1 MRKFTAMLIFL
12 LTGILTYAAVDDN
25 RSADFSKA
33 LALQPA
39 KSYAATGIK
48 TSTIDTKAVK
58 FSAGKVSAS
67 VYATATR
74 LRAKS
79 RRTAVGSISD
89 YTGSRYALT
98 HPTSGVMRY
107 SAATVTRVTDD
118 SVAISGFIFTD
129 VTIGAKIDFAT
140 GKVSITPQKVTEL
153 TEGPVSI
160 CPVDIDNRIYSTTD
174 AIEGTVQDGNIY
186 IDTPFGFFVTEGS
199 KKGAYLTIGF
209 QNYCYV
215 ATANGRVHNQTIKFD
230 TYMSTNHRTLGSL
243 DSWVHVRQFADD
255 EIKVANM
262 PSDQGAFDLDGK
274 LAYGGNTVNFDPQ
287 PVYTVGILG
296 TQMYNYQMTETIKD
310 TTVTISGKLLDPT
323 PGAYKV
329 SGDSATITLG
339 SWMIGR
345 TSSGFV
351 NLFNNSTITFAGAVN
366 FPEAPKANFEGE
378 GTEASPYLIK
388 TIDDLKA
395 LAYLVNSNDRSLRP
409 GGTSKDVEN
418 ESYYAVAH
426 GKFYKL
432 ASDIDF
438 SAYKGSFTP
447 IGTKDY
453 RFAGTFDGDGHTIT
467 GFKIENY
474 AYDYAGL
481 FGIIG
486 ATGTVKNLKFNNAK
500 VTTIGYNAGVVAG
513 RNYGKIDNVVISNS
527 SLSANE
533 GYGAGL
539 IAGGNYNGEVTNSK
553 ISNGRVS
560 SLGMMGGALGRN
572 HGKVAFVEVKDVT
585 VQQLG
590 KQVFSGGVVGYS
602 TWLDKKYSLSEISD
616 CSFSGTVYSSL
627 SQICLGGIAGELAN
641 TKMERCFTAA
651 RILGGNT
658 NQVYLGGLT
667 GATWNAQINNCYAS
681 GMVENKNCS
690 FTAGL
695 IGEDAAISAES
706 ASTISNSY
714 SSVQLLQQAGTDSL
728 SGITGEQ
735 GFITVTNCYFDTQ
748 MAGFTH
754 AAYGKPT
761 SFLTSGEP
769 IEGFD
774 TSIWQFTAG
783 QYPRLKANDTTDI
796 AYVSAAPV
804 VLNANDQVG
813 LVKND
818 FTYSTANNVVWRA
831 IVNNRYNTEG
841 GHAFTFTNGTGVL
854 NYQQYTDTLEAS
866 LNGASKLAILNI
878 APMPFKG
885 EGTAENSWTIGTR
898 EEFKQFSEISN
909 KAKLS
914 FQGKFVKLTADIDM
928 QGDTITPVDKDNSGK
943 LRFEGT
949 FDGNGHTID
958 NFTILAVAYYS
969 PGESKPEGEVNPRSD
984 DSYYNAGLFANLG
997 ANGVIKNLT
1006 VGKNARFLTFMD
1018 GGAIAGMSLGR
1029 IENCANYA
1037 PVTAYFASAG
1047 GIVGEMKAGAVT
1059 TGCYN
1064 AGKVVS
1070 GYYQAGGIVANV
1082 TSGEVSNSIN
1092 TGEVAAAYINTYQA
1106 DGKQY
1111 LAGGVVGNA
1120 NKATIVNVVNAG
1132 EVKSYKQVGGIAG
1145 VVNNST
1151 KIENVVNYGFV
1162 TATSESTS
1170 LGQIVG
1176 KSTNTTYANAIFD
1189 HQVQK
1194 TGGVANAAH
1203 KGVDGITTA
1212 ELTTG
1217 KLASLPDSVWAQAAG
1232 CYPTIKVYAETADAK
1247 LAKLA
1252 TVYFADGNYASA
1264 VTRPAT
1270 LGNTSAVTWTVK
1282 EGKSFKIDGST
1293 LNVTIPEK
1301 GGVADTLTATI
1312 GTASRIF
1319 PISTINGAIFE
1330 GSGTKADPYKIK
1342 TVADMTALADFVNTY
1357 SYDYASSYFTV
1368 VNDLDFTGTDY
1379 TPVANGSVMFNA
1391 DFNGNGKTF
1400 KGFKIDKTADKTAVN
1415 YGLFGMVGELGSIH
1429 DLTVA
1434 GDIAAYQNVGAVAG
1448 TVYGSIYNVT
1458 NKANIK
1464 AAAKY
1469 AGGVAGYAG
1478 PMSSFKNITNNAN
1491 VTATTGYAGGVL
1503 AGSDADANATIDSC
1517 YNYGVVTA
1525 KTYAGGIA
1533 GSASATISHSLNDG
1547 AAMATGNYAGGIIAE
1562 AKAPSNVTYSNNTG
1576 NVEAIQYAGGI
1587 AAITAVHTAPARMAV
1602 DSCSNTGTITP
1613 GITTGSAG
1621 YYGGIVGQGGAGLSI
1636 TNCYNTADIVANS
1649 SNAPKA
1655 RNIAGIVARMTGT
1668 KVARDT
1674 IYNCYN
1680 TGALQCYNTVAGI
1693 VANPSGDSCLVVSKV
1708 YNTGNVTA
1716 DNPSSAYAGGISGT
1730 GGLWITDSYNAGNIT
1745 GAGSYV
1751 AGIAGYLSGSKY
1763 KFERNANYGD
1773 VSSTQASSKSNRVG
1787 GLIGQGRPYMKDCY
1801 NFGNV
1806 TAYQD
1811 VAGIM
1816 GQPGN
1821 AHAASYAMTISN
1833 TYNVGK
1839 VEATSGTNAANITAA
1854 NSNCEPQLLTVS
1866 DTWFDSSVNPLFDAD
1881 TQVGENAVKGLDT
1894 RALTGLKI
1902 SDAFTNATAC
1912 YPSLKVFSNVDYNSF
1927 AVATVLLKEGERLD
1941 SVASAFQIGTPAGA
1955 VWTSSPNLE
1964 INGNDVTLKN
1974 TTSPEAAT
1982 LTLTVGK
1989 LTRTYNLV
1997 IARQVTGVDTNL
2009 AGKAVAKRTYY
2020 NVSGIEVVNPANGQ
2034 ILIEKV
2040 TYSDGTT
2047 SARKVVYK
2055 D

>member
-1 MRKFTAMLIFL
+1 MRKITVMLTL
-12 LTGILTYAAVDDN
+12 LLMTGVLAYAAADDTRTASFN
-25 RSADFSKA
+25 SVLQ
-33 LALQPA
+33 LAPA
-39 KSYAATGIK
+39 KSYVATSIK
-48 TSTIDTKAVK
+48 TSAVNAKAEK
-58 FSAGKVSAS
+58 FSAGKMSAK
-67 VYATATR
+67 VYEKATK

-79 RRTAVGSISD
+79 RRAAGTVAD
-89 YTGSRYALT
+89 YTGSRYAIT
-98 HPTSGVMRY
+98 HPTTGIMQASQ
-107 SAATVTRVTDD
+107 ATVTRVSDD

-140 GKVSITPQKVTEL
+140 GKVTITPQKVTEL
-153 TEGPVSI
+153 EQGSVYI
-160 CPVDIDNRIYSTTD
+160 CPVDVDRRIYSSTD
-174 AIEGTVQDGNIY
+174 PVEGTVQDGNIY
-186 IDTPFGFFVTEGS
+186 IDTPFGFFITEGS
-199 KKGAYLTIGF
+199 YKGAYLTIGF

-215 ATANGRVHNQTIKFD
+215 AKANGRVHNEVIKYD
-230 TYMSTNHRTLGSL
+230 TYLSTNRRSVSSL
-243 DSWVHVRQFADD
+243 DSWVHVRQIADD
-255 EIKVANM
+255 EVKIAYL
-262 PSDQGAFDLDGK
+262 PSAQGYFDLDGR
-274 LAYGGNTVNFDPQ
+274 LAYNGTTVNFDPQ

-296 TQMYNYQMTETIKD
+296 TEMYNYKMTETVKD
-310 TTVTISGKLLDPT
+310 TTVTISAQVLSPT
-323 PGAYKV
+323 PGTYKEA
-329 SGDSATITLG
+329 GDSATITLG
-339 SWMIGR
+339 KWMIGR

-351 NLFNNSTITFAGAVN
+351 NLFNSSTVTFAGKAA
-366 FPEAPKANFEGE
+366 FPATPQANFEGS
-378 GTEASPYLIK
+378 GTESEPYLIK

-395 LAYLVNSNDRSLRP
+395 LAYIVNNNDKSIRP
-409 GGTSKDVEN
+409 GGASKDVED
-418 ESYYAVAH
+418 ESYYAMAY
-426 GKFYKL
+426 GKHYKL
-432 ASDIDF
+432 AADIDM
-438 SAYKGSFTP
+438 SDYKGTFTP
-447 IGTKDY
+447 IGDKTY
-453 RFAGTFDGDGHTIT
+453 RFAGTFDGDGHTIK

-481 FGIIG
+481 FGVVG
-486 ATGTVKNLKFNNAK
+486 PTGTIKNLKFDAAK

-513 RNYGKIDNVVISNS
+513 RIDGTIDNVEVSNS
-527 SLSANE
+527 TLSADQ
-533 GYGAGL
+533 GYGAGF
-539 IAGGNYNGEVTNSK
+539 IAGGNYNGTVKNSK
-553 ISNGRVS
+553 VFNGSIS
-560 SLGMMGGALGRN
+560 SLGMMGGALGRH
-572 HGKVAFVEVKDVT
+572 HGTLSNVEVKKVT

-590 KQVFSGGVVGYS
+590 KQVFSGGVVGYATRVNQS
-602 TWLDKKYSLSEISD
+602 QPKTTITD
-616 CSFSGTVYSSL
+616 CSFAGTVYTSMA
-627 SQICLGGIAGELAN
+627 QVCIGGIVGEAAN
-641 TKMERCFTAA
+641 TVVERCFSAG
-651 RILGGNT
+651 RILGSNST
-658 NQVYLGGLT
+658 EAYFGGLV
-667 GATWNAQINNCYAS
+667 GATWSAEIKDCYAT
-681 GMVENKNCS
+681 GMVENKNSS
-690 FTAGL
+690 FVGGL
-695 IGEDAAISAES
+695 IGEDAAISEDNG
-706 ASTISNSY
+706 STITNCY
-714 SSVQLLQQAGTDSL
+714 AAVQLLQKAGTDSL
-728 SGITGEQ
+728 SGITGEK
-735 GFITVTNCYFDTQ
+735 GFITVNNCYFDTQ
-748 MAGFTH
+748 AAGFGH
-754 AAYGKPT
+754 AAYGKKT
-761 SFLTSGEP
+761 ADLTSGAA
-769 IEGFD
+769 IDGFSTD
-774 TSIWQFTAG
+774 VWNFTAG
-783 QYPRLKANDTTDI
+783 LYPRLKANDTTDI
-796 AYVSAAPV
+796 AYVAASPV
-804 VLNANDQVG
+804 VLDADDNVN
-813 LVKND
+813 LVKKD
-818 FTYSTANNVVWRA
+818 FTYSTANGVTYRA
-831 IVNNRYNTEG
+831 VVNNQYSTTG
-841 GHAFTFTNGTGVL
+841 GHAFTFNDGTATL
-854 NYQQYTDTLEAS
+854 NYEQYTDTLEAS
-866 LNGASKLAILNI
+866 LNGASKLLILNI
-878 APMPFKG
+878 APMPFNG
-885 EGTAENSWTIGTR
+885 EGTAANPWTIGTR
-898 EEFKQFSEISN
+898 DEFRQFTEISN

-914 FQGKFVKLTADIDM
+914 FQDKFIKLTADIDM
-928 QGDTITPVDKDNSGK
+928 QGDTLTPIDKDASAK
-943 LRFEGT
+943 LLFQGT
-949 FDGNGHTID
+949 FDGDGHTVD
-958 NFTILAVAYYS
+958 NFVIQSVAFYG
-969 PGESKPEGEVNPRSD
+969 PGETKPEGEVNPRSD
-984 DSYYNAGLFANLG
+984 DSYYNAGLFANIG
-997 ANGVIKNLT
+997 ANGVVKNLT

-1111 LAGGVVGNA
+1111 LVGGVVGNA

-1151 KIENVVNYGFV
+1151 TIENVVNYGFV
-1162 TATSESTS
+1162 TATSESTT

-1217 KLASLPDSVWAQAAG
+1217 KLASLPDSVWAQATG
-1232 CYPTIKVYAETADAK
+1232 CYPTIKAYAETADAK

-1264 VTRPAT
+1264 VTLPAT

-1301 GGVADTLTATI
+1301 GGVTDTLTATI

-1464 AAAKY
+1464 AAANY

-1478 PMSSFKNITNNAN
+1478 PMASFKSITNNAN
-1491 VTATTGYAGGVL
+1491 VTATGSYAGGVL
-1503 AGSDADANATIDSC
+1503 AGSDADANATLDC
-1517 YNYGVVTA
+1517 CCNYGVVTA
-1525 KTYAGGIA
+1525 KTYAGGIV
-1533 GSASATISHSLNDG
+1533 GSASASVSHSLNDG
-1547 AAMATGNYAGGIIAE
+1547 AAMATSNYAAGIIAE

-1576 NVEAIQYAGGI
+1576 NVEALQYAGGI

-1708 YNTGNVTA
+1708 YNIGNVTA

-1751 AGIAGYLSGSKY
+1751 AGIAAYLSGSKY
-1763 KFERNANYGD
+1763 MFERNANYGN
-1773 VSSTQASSKSNRVG
+1773 VSATGGNSSAKAVG
-1787 GLIGQGRPYMKDCY
+1787 GLVGQGRPQMKDCY
-1801 NFGNV
+1801 NFGKV

-1811 VAGIM
+1811 VAGLL
-1816 GQPGN
+1816 GLPGN
-1821 AHAASYAMTISN
+1821 AHAASYTMNLSN
-1833 TYNVGK
+1833 SYNAGA
-1839 VEATSGTNAANITAA
+1839 VEATSSNAANVVSENA
-1854 NSNCEPQLLTVS
+1854 NCEPQYLVVNNTWYDS
-1866 DTWFDSSVNPLFDAD
+1866 DINPAYDKDKSL
-1881 TQVGENAVKGLDT
+1881 GEAAVKGLST
-1894 RALTGLKI
+1894 RALTELQI
-1902 SDAFTNATAC
+1902 DNAFENATAC
-1912 YPSLKVFSNVDYNSF
+1912 YPSLKAFADVDYNSF

-1941 SVASAFQIGTPAGA
+1941 SVASTFQVGTPAGA
-1955 VWTSSPNLE
+1955 VWTSTPNLE
-1964 INGNDVTLKN
+1964 INGNTVTLKN
-1974 TTSPEAAT
+1974 SAVDEEAT

-1997 IARQVTGVDTNL
+1997 LKAKSSGIGANV
-2009 AGKAVAKRTYY
+2009 AGKTVVKRTYY
-2020 NVSGIEVVNPANGQ
+2020 TVSGIETAAPAKGQ
-2034 ILIEKV
+2034 IVIEKT
-2040 TYSDGTT
+2040 TYNDGTT
-2047 SARKVVYK
+2047 AARKVVYTDK
-2055 D
+2055 